1 MAVRASKT
9 ESTCSGFVAFIF
21 MLTLSVL
28 LTSMVFAV
36 DIGRA
41 HDQRRQLQNVVD
53 AAALAAVGALGP
65 DTDYTKMVSVI
76 TEIARANG
84 ATVEE
89 ILAIEPRCGM
99 WDEGT
104 FIAGGVHSCSSSMN
118 AVEVSVNRS
127 FPTTFARLLNQESFQ
142 FRTSAVAYKPAPSG
156 GNCIRPFGIEQ
167 STLDNVQGV
176 TGEAFSV
183 GGTQEVGNWGKLDI
197 IGNSSSG
204 VEYTRLMMTNLCDE
218 AIATGGYVSSGT
230 GSAQIDQ
237 VFQSLLQDTAPP
249 FAWRNMVLAVT
260 SDAKR
265 GNSTVQILRFVK
277 VDLLGHSG
285 SGPRWRADFRVVEWD
300 AQPDPPT
307 QVTRRLVK

>member
-1 MAVRASKT
+1 
-9 ESTCSGFVAFIF
+9 
-21 MLTLSVL
+21 
-28 LTSMVFAV
+28 
-36 DIGRA
+36 
-41 HDQRRQLQNVVD
+41 
-53 AAALAAVGALGP
+53 
-65 DTDYTKMVSVI
+65 
-76 TEIARANG
+76 
-84 ATVEE
+84 
-89 ILAIEPRCGM
+89 
-99 WDEGT
+99 
-104 FIAGGVHSCSSSMN
+104 
-118 AVEVSVNRS
+118 
-127 FPTTFARLLNQESFQ
+127 
-142 FRTSAVAYKPAPSG
+142 
-156 GNCIRPFGIEQ
+156 
-167 STLDNVQGV
+167 
-176 TGEAFSV
+176 
-183 GGTQEVGNWGKLDI
+183 
-197 IGNSSSG
+197 
-204 VEYTRLMMTNLCDE
+204 MMTNLCDE